1 MNRYLPYLMSV
12 IILILTWTTLLNLP
26 FLEKISPNKLTL
38 YATISIF
45 IAIIVFI
52 MFASIFKYENIQRSN
67 VEVREC
73 FKLI

>member
-1 MNRYLPYLMSV
+1 MSV

>member
-1 MNRYLPYLMSV
+1 MDN
-12 IILILTWTTLLNLP
+12 IIKFA